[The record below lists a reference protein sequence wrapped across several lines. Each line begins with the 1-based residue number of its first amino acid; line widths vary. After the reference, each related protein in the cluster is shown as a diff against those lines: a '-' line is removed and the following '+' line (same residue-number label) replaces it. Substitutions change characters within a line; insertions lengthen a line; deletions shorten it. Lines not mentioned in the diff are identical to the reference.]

1 MPYGLQY
8 GNGVADYLWETQPH
22 IMATRVLSTLFCFAL
37 VQLNFGQKYDFSTT
51 WDHEITLSPD
61 SIKDEIGDHGAHR
74 VRVYEASESEVADAL
89 KALMKEK
96 DISYERLGPRAAA
109 KNVDLGHGPMDLHV
123 IYAPDKKA
131 DATDV
136 LAVFLGPDGKP
147 ADADAARDAS
157 RALAVDLNR
166 RIVQGQLDVVQ
177 KDVDKLQSKL
187 DGVSKD
193 HEKAVENSEDLQKD
207 LEKSQDKASKNLKE
221 AESMRKDIEK
231 LQRKY
236 DVSKDPKT
244 LSKIADKQ
252 KDLAKLDK
260 KQMDLMEDQQ
270 KSSKKLGKAS
280 EDVPDAA
287 DDFEALTKEKQEVDQ
302 VLEALKV
309 KLASIH

>member
-1 MPYGLQY
+1 MTMRFL
-8 GNGVADYLWETQPH
+8 
-22 IMATRVLSTLFCFAL
+22 MALFCFAL
-37 VQLNFGQKYDFSTT
+37 LQLSFGQKYDFSST
-51 WDHEITLSPD
+51 WDHEIAVSPD

-96 DISYERLGPRAAA
+96 DISYDRLGPRAAA

-136 LAVFLGPDGKP
+136 LAVFIGPDGKP

-157 RALAVDLNR
+157 RALAVDLNK
-166 RIVQGQLDVVQ
+166 RIVQGQLDEVQ
-177 KDVDKLQSKL
+177 KDVDKLQSRL
-187 DGVSKD
+187 DGVSED
-193 HEKAVENSEDLQKD
+193 HEKAVENSEDLQQD

-221 AESMRKDIEK
+221 AESLRKDIEK

-236 DVSKDPKT
+236 DISKDPKT
-244 LSKIADKQ
+244 LSRIASKQ
-252 KDLAKLDK
+252 KDLSKLEK
-260 KQMDLMEDQQ
+260 KQLDLMEDQQ
-270 KSSKKLGKAS
+270 KASKKLGKAS

-287 DDFEALTKEKQEVDQ
+287 DDFEELSKEKQEVDQ
-302 VLEALKV
+302 VLESMKV